1 MEMNSRPIQQAEK
14 DFFSMPLTGK
24 IKDESPSSNVTF
36 RVVPVVAI
44 VTKFDTF
51 LQDMQQK
58 LEEKAEEEDEEVD
71 DDELEKLAVLEADKR
86 FEQHY
91 KKPLESMKH
100 PPRAVVT
107 LSEGELAWSAKLC
120 RV

>member
-14 DFFSMPLTGK
+14 DFFSMPLTGE
-24 IKDESPSSNVTF
+24 IKDESPSSNVNF
-36 RVVPVVAI
+36 SIVPVVAI

-71 DDELEKLAVLEADKR
+71 DDEIEKLAVVEADKQ

-91 KKPLESMKH
+91 KKPLLSMQH

-107 LSEGELAWSAKLC
+107 LSEGELAWYAKLY

>member
-1 MEMNSRPIQQAEK
+1 
-14 DFFSMPLTGK
+14 
-24 IKDESPSSNVTF
+24 
-36 RVVPVVAI
+36 VAI

-58 LEEKAEEEDEEVD
+58 LEEKAEEEDEDVQD
-71 DDELEKLAVLEADKR
+71 DDELEKLAVIEADKR

-91 KKPLESMKH
+91 KKPLESMQH

-107 LSEGELAWSAKLC
+107 PSEGGRACCAKSH